1 MGGISE
7 VVDRHD
13 VVLVHVDKRGVLAAR
28 DRETRAL
35 RRAFAGPRSRLVA
48 HVVPD

>member
-1 MGGISE
+1 MPKRTPTE
-7 VVDRHD
+7 LVVD
-13 VVLVHVDKRGVLAAR
+13 VAKRGVLASR

-48 HVVPD
+48 HVVPG